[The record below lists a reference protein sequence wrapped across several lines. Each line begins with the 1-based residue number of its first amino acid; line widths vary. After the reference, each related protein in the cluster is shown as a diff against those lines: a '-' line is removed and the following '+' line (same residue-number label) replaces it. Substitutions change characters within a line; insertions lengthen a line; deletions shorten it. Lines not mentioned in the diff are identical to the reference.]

1 MNLFNNKDTKI
12 QKRLKNDHHN
22 VSTENINKIALNS
35 NDDKRLQMFHKFK
48 MYPHR
53 TNAFKLCESEMFL
66 LMKYKDFCAY

>member
-12 QKRLKNDHHN
+12 QQRLKNDHHN
-22 VSTENINKIALNS
+22 VSTENINEIALSS

-53 TNAFKLCESEMFL
+53 TNAFKVCEIEMFL